1 MWPTRALGTNSSTA
15 SSMPRPARS
24 TGTTTTSAPAR
35 RPAAG
40 PSGVSTVTSS
50 AVRSLSASAISST
63 LMRVAARRKCSGVV
77 VLSRSVASASCT
89 SGWSTMWRGTGGLY
103 NEGCQGSGA
112 GSWLLGTGCW
122 GLGAGNWEL
131 RAQAITILAMKSI
144 CAVLLLFVALSGV
157 AAQPARRTVS
167 SIVTGG
173 TVITQ
178 DASRRILSPGA
189 VAIDGTDIVA
199 VDTPAAIAARY
210 QSSSTIDARDQI
222 VLPGLINTHSHA
234 PMVMY
239 RGLADDL
246 ALMDWLQKYIFP
258 AEAKTVSP
266 ELVRVG
272 TRLAAVE
279 MIESGTTA
287 FVDMYYFEE
296 EIAKA
301 AFEAGLRGVLGET
314 IIQFPVADA
323 KTPAEGLTR
332 AERFIKEFKDNGL
345 VVPAVAPHALYTNDK
360 ANLAA
365 SAALAR
371 KYGVPIVIHFAE
383 TEDEVKTARE
393 QYQMTPI
400 AALES
405 VGVLGATTIAA
416 HGVWVDDAD
425 IAILKRTGTG
435 VAHNPESN
443 MKLAS
448 GAAPV
453 TKYLAAGI
461 KLGLGTD
468 GAASNNDLDMFEAMR
483 QASFLAKHAT
493 HDPTAVKAQDALDM
507 ATIGGARVI
516 GMEKVLGALEKGKRA
531 DLITVSMNSAR
542 QTPLYDAVSHLVYVT
557 RGTDVQ
563 NTVVNG
569 KILMRDR
576 QLKTLNRDA
585 VIADDNRL
593 AARVRAAVAV
603 R

>member
-1 MWPTRALGTNSSTA
+1 MRRLLSALLVVLA
-15 SSMPRPARS
+15 LV
-24 TGTTTTSAPAR
+24 
-35 RPAAG
+35 
-40 PSGVSTVTSS
+40 GVS
-50 AVRSLSASAISST
+50 AQPGRR
-63 LMRVAARRKCSGVV
+63 RVA
-77 VLSRSVASASCT
+77 L
-89 SGWSTMWRGTGGLY
+89 
-103 NEGCQGSGA
+103 
-112 GSWLLGTGCW
+112 
-122 GLGAGNWEL
+122 
-131 RAQAITILAMKSI
+131 
-144 CAVLLLFVALSGV
+144 
-157 AAQPARRTVS
+157 
-167 SIVTGG
+167 IVTGG
-173 TVITQ
+173 TVLTQ
-178 DASRRILSPGA
+178 NATHRILAPGA
-189 VAIDGTDIVA
+189 VAIDGTDIVD
-199 VDTPAAIAARY
+199 VDTPAAIGAKYQAAE
-210 QSSSTIDARDQI
+210 TIDARDQL

-272 TRLAAVE
+272 ARLAAVE

-296 EIAKA
+296 EIAKV

-323 KTPAEGLTR
+323 KTPAEGLAR
-332 AERFIKEFKDNGL
+332 AEHFIQEYKDNGL
-345 VVPAVAPHALYTNDK
+345 VVPAVAPHALYSNDK
-360 ANLAA
+360 ATLTA

-383 TEDEVKTARE
+383 TEDEVKSARE
-393 QYQMTPI
+393 QYQMTPT

-405 VGVLGATTIAA
+405 LGVLGPTTIGA

-453 TKYLAAGI
+453 TKYLAAGV

-483 QASFLAKHAT
+483 QASFLAKLT
-493 HDPTAVKAQDALDM
+493 TRDPTAVKAQDALDM
-507 ATIGGARVI
+507 ATMGGARVI
-516 GMEKVLGALEKGKRA
+516 GMEKLLGSLETGKRA
-531 DLITVSMNSAR
+531 DLITVSTRSAR
-542 QTPLYDAVSHLVYVT
+542 QTPMYDPVSHLVYVT
-557 RGTDVQ
+557 RGDDVR
-563 NTVVNG
+563 TTIVNG
-569 KILMRDR
+569 KVLMSDR
-576 QLKTLNRDA
+576 RLRTLDRA
-585 VIADDNRL
+585 SVIADANRL
-593 AARVRAAVAV
+593 AARVRAAVG